1 MTTRKCCSCPYKDGL
16 LYLSHPPKYKCLIT
30 NKFRTTDS
38 TCDCEHIIAEMV
50 LNNLER
56 RSNDAT

>member
-1 MTTRKCCSCPYKDGL
+1 MTTRKCCDCPYKDGL

-50 LNNLER
+50 LK
-56 RSNDAT
+56 TMKGV